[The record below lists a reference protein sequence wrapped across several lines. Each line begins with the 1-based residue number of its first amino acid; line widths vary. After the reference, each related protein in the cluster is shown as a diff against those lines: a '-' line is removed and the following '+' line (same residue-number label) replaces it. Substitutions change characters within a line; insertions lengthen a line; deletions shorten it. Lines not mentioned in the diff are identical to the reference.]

1 MGKYIVESN
10 ENKLQLLLKDGC
22 FDSSVQTWI
31 NMNRKEWEREM
42 DENRFNRN
50 DESLKDEIMDGIGM
64 IPEPNFK
71 TLLTNI
77 VYRFETEKIESVTK
91 LIKTLNK
98 EWEKSKNLGGY
109 SNEEVRVN
117 TYLVFFKI
125 LPFKTEAIQIYNE
138 INGNNDIVK
147 NHRLGLSGLFNL
159 LRDAVYEQDP
169 KSIASLI
176 HTIFKTLNLSY
187 EQDGI
192 IIRDH
197 LKSIDSSVLTATVE
211 DELKKL
217 DDYKEDL
224 FSILDGIENIPTK
237 EFVNEDFVEGY
248 NNNIVSECCRDALV
262 FGNNI
267 IPDELEVYE
276 FVIETKKVTKESAG
290 KIIGINPKRLSF
302 KLTPQDKMFLTK
314 ELNSNITTVIEKGLS
329 RCIMDINH
337 NDKKRAYVMME
348 DTKTNELY
356 GVSIG
361 KNKNQRQVLH
371 INKTKD
377 VKYTLEAGGEF

>member
-31 NMNRKEWEREM
+31 NMNRKKWEREM
-42 DENRFNRN
+42 DENRFDRN
-50 DESLKDEIMDGIGM
+50 DDSLKDEIMDGIGM

-77 VYRFETEKIESVTK
+77 VYKFETEKIESVTK

-248 NNNIVSECCRDALV
+248 NSNIVSECCRDALV
-262 FGNNI
+262 F
-267 IPDELEVYE
+267 
-276 FVIETKKVTKESAG
+276 
-290 KIIGINPKRLSF
+290 GINPKRLSF